1 MFKALI
7 LNEENQQTVSAVHHL
22 KENQLPE
29 GEVTVAVTYSSL
41 NYKDGLAITGKGK
54 VVRQFPMI
62 PGIDFSGKVICSQDS
77 RYQTGDKVIL
87 TGWGVGENHWGGMA
101 EKARISGEW
110 LVPMP
115 TGFNSRHAMIVGTAG
130 LTAMLCVQALIDNG
144 IKADSGEIVVTGAS
158 GGVGTAAIS
167 LLSQMGYHVAAV
179 SGRLSENAPLL
190 EALGAKTLIPR
201 QELSTTAKPLE
212 KARFAGA
219 IDTVG
224 SQTLAKVLAQMQYGG
239 VVAACGLAG
248 GMDLPTTVMPFIL
261 RGVRLI
267 GIDSV
272 QCPRQARLA
281 AWDNIVKWLPQS
293 YYQQACQEIGL
304 AEVPAAAEKI
314 IKGKITGRV
323 LIKL

>member
-1 MFKALI
+1 MFNALV
-7 LNEENQQTVSAVHHL
+7 LDKESQKTVSSIRQL
-22 KENQLPE
+22 KDEQLPQ
-29 GEVTVAVTYSSL
+29 GEVTIAVTYSSL

-54 VVRQFPMI
+54 VVQQFPMI
-62 PGIDFSGKVICSQDS
+62 PGIDFSGKVICSHDS

-101 EKARISGEW
+101 EKARVNGEW
-110 LVPMP
+110 LIPMP
-115 TGFNSRHAMIVGTAG
+115 AGFNSRHAMIVGTAG

-144 IKADSGEIVVTGAS
+144 ITADSGEIVVTGAS

-167 LLSQMGYHVAAV
+167 LLSQMGYQVAAV

-201 QELSTTAKPLE
+201 QALSTVAKPLE

-293 YYQQACQEIGL
+293 YYQQACQEIEL
-304 AEVPAAAEKI
+304 TEVSAAAEKI
-314 IKGKITGRV
+314 IKGKVTGRV